1 MSETALLAAA
11 RSAVVAFLPSD
22 VSDKSDRPEDATP
35 KSLPAFVVDLERL
48 SAERASMGSNT
59 EDVELELSVEVFR
72 QYETAADP
80 RAEML
85 AEVTGLGA
93 ALRDDVPINTLVDD
107 ILTPTVDVDLA
118 RGDKRLARGLVTF
131 SIKMEI

>member
-22 VSDKSDRPEDATP
+22 VSDKSDRPEDVTP

-80 RAEML
+80 RADML
-85 AEVTGLGA
+85 TEVTGLSDSIRA
-93 ALRDDVPINTLVDD
+93 DTSITALVDD
-107 ILTPTVDVDLA
+107 ILSPTVDVDLA
-118 RGDKRLARGLVTF
+118 RGDKRLARGMITF